1 MARSLDKDSLGMG
14 LLLDLPMAEGTG
26 TATTRDV
33 AKPHHVITLT
43 HSPAWAQLPS
53 GQQVLSLDGANDYL
67 SAPGASTT
75 DLDFTTGDFTICCW
89 TYWEGDS
96 SDIIVGRYELDVS
109 GWEVYYDDGD
119 PLRTLSLRLSHGGV
133 PARTGCYS
141 YGWTKSNWWLM
152 GISKSGGYPGVYPL
166 MYRNGWAVEMNY
178 SAGGFLTAPG
188 TCNKDL
194 FIGCNNGHT
203 ANHFNGKL
211 GGLRIWNRALAP
223 EEHRRLWDQDKHFF
237 GL

>member
-1 MARSLDKDSLGMG
+1 MPRSLDKDSLGIG
-14 LLLDLPMAEGTG
+14 LLLDLPFREGMGILG
-26 TATTRDV
+26 TADV
-33 AKPHHVITLT
+33 AKPHHPVGMT
-43 HSPAWAQLPS
+43 HSPAWGALAS
-53 GQQVLSLDGANDYL
+53 GQTYLDLDGANDYL
-67 SAPGASTT
+67 QCASASCT
-75 DLDFTTGDFTICCW
+75 DLDFTTGDFTIACW

-152 GISKSGGYPGVYPL
+152 GISKSGAYPGVYPL

-188 TCNKDL
+188 SCANNL
-194 FIGCNNGHT
+194 YIGCNNGHT
-203 ANHFNGKL
+203 ANHYHGRL
-211 GGLRIWNRALAP
+211 SGLRIWGRNLSPSEHMELFNR
-223 EEHRRLWDQDKHFF
+223 ERGFYDV
-237 GL
+237 